1 MHVSAKKYNPE
12 VQKSR
17 DNLIILFIIKRK
29 KGVSMPGE
37 SPVFRYT

>member
-1 MHVSAKKYNPE
+1 VCGARKYNPE

-29 KGVSMPGE
+29 DGVSMPGE
-37 SPVFRYT
+37 SPVYEY